1 MSERTKTV
9 ELQGRRWQLA
19 KVNALDGSDIIRKLL
34 SSGEKQPQEWLA
46 KMPDDQFKNI
56 QKILLDNVSE
66 IQIIGE
72 KEVMLP
78 IILPSGVMSA
88 AIVEDAGLVFM
99 LTIVALMFNV
109 SGFFGGNALKDFQA
123 VIENFN
129 A

>member
-19 KVNALDGSDIIRKLL
+19 KINALDGSDIIRKLL

-46 KMPDDQFKNI
+46 KMSDDQFKNI

-78 IILPSGVMSA
+78 IILPSGVMSG
-88 AIVEDAGLVFM
+88 AIAEDAGLVFM

-109 SGFFGGNALKDFQA
+109 SGFFGGNALKDFQT
-123 VIENFN
+123 VVENFN
-129 A
+129 V